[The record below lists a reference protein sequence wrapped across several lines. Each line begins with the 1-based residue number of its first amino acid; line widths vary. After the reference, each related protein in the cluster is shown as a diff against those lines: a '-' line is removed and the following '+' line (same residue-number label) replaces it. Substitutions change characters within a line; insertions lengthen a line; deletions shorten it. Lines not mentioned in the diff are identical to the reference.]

1 MFDPDT
7 GGHLPFPEGDVPA
20 PSTQIVV
27 ETAPPAPVQPVDSA
41 RSAAGREGARR
52 LIELARLGRKY
63 EQEHGLKPGW
73 QRRRQLIQLG
83 KRYEVEHG
91 LRQARR
97 PRRRKKADAWK
108 DLISALA
115 VLVRPAQRATA
126 LRLLEAL
133 QEAPEPAT
141 AA

>member
-1 MFDPDT
+1 MHDPEQ
-7 GGHLPFPEGDVPA
+7 GGVLPFLPEGAPA
-20 PSTQIVV
+20 LDTQIEERPDAQV
-27 ETAPPAPVQPVDSA
+27 AAPVDTA

-52 LIELARLGRKY
+52 LAELARLGKRW
-63 EQEHGLKPGW
+63 EEENGLKPGW

-91 LRQARR
+91 LRPARSK
-97 PRRRKKADAWK
+97 RRRKADAWK

-126 LRLLEAL
+126 KRLLESL
-133 QEAPEPAT
+133 KEAPEPAT